1 MESTVVEQQV
11 PNIKKQHSEVV
22 KDEQAKE
29 FFDDK
34 EDSKAGENKSKA
46 VNDPTK
52 LKKQSSYTYWV

>member
-1 MESTVVEQQV
+1 MESTVVEEV

-34 EDSKAGENKSKA
+34 EDSKSGEN
-46 VNDPTK
+46 
-52 LKKQSSYTYWV
+52 